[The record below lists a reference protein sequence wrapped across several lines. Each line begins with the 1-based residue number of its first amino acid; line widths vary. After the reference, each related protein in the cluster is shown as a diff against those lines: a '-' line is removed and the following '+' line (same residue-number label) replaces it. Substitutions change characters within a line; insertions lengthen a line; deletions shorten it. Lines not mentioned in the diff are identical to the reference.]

1 MTSKVFLHFS
11 VTGFGWSY
19 FKQKPI
25 NCNHC
30 EYNFKSIYL
39 TYKCEKG
46 DMVDLSTHAEDLK
59 LRLMTIELLRTAKYK
74 RNITYREL
82 ASKTDLPVTVL
93 SRYAKG
99 HVLPNTTR
107 AKQLWRVLNKMVGL
121 EAELRSRIKFDDAG
135 YFDNTEI
142 VGDYNIL
149 QQAANH
155 ALANFAGKRVTKVL
169 TAAVDGIPLATMVA
183 NALGVNLIVAKRN
196 KEVGVKA
203 FIDETYILGRDSGVT
218 VTLYIPKEAIKKRDS
233 VLIVDDMIKSGE
245 TQEALV
251 TLVKKSKAEV
261 SGIFSLIAVGEEWKK
276 RLKSGEESPSKSLPP

>member
-1 MTSKVFLHFS
+1 M
-11 VTGFGWSY
+11 
-19 FKQKPI
+19 
-25 NCNHC
+25 
-30 EYNFKSIYL
+30 
-39 TYKCEKG
+39 
-46 DMVDLSTHAEDLK
+46 STHAEDLK
-59 LRLMTIELLRTAKYK
+59 LRLMTIELLKTAKYK

-82 ASKTDLPVTVL
+82 SSKTGLPVTVL

-107 AKQLWRVLNKMVGL
+107 AKQLWRVLTKLVGL
-121 EAELRSRIKFDDAG
+121 ETELRSRIKFDETG

-155 ALANFAGKRVTKVL
+155 ALANFAGKRVTKII
-169 TAAVDGIPLATMVA
+169 TAAVDGVPLATMVA

-203 FIDETYILGRDSGVT
+203 FLDETYILGKDSGVT

-233 VLIVDDMIKSGE
+233 VLVVDDMIKSGE
-245 TQEALV
+245 TQEAMVSLV
-251 TLVKKSKAEV
+251 RKAKAEI
-261 SGIFSLIAVGEEWKK
+261 SGVFSLIAVGDEWKK
-276 RLKSGEESPSKSLPP
+276 RLKFGNDAPVEVVTYLKSPFDSESHHT